1 MLKGNIRQILIT
13 ILIVVVIFL
22 GMHYSLQS
30 YTVSGESMEP
40 SFENGE
46 WLLVD
51 KLSYRFSSPDRGDVI
66 IFDPPGNSDQPYIK
80 RIIGMPGEYIEIR
93 NGRIYISNDKGDFE
107 YVENTDFDDI
117 TSSNKSWEIPENSYF
132 VLGDNRNNSSDSRA
146 FGSVPEGN
154 IIGRVWIRYWP
165 PSDWGLSPSYS
176 ATLEQIG
183 VSANAQI

>member
-30 YTVSGESMEP
+30 YTVSGQSMEP
-40 SFENGE
+40 SFEDGE

-66 IFDPPGNSDQPYIK
+66 IFDPPGTSNQPYIK
-80 RIIGMPGEYIEIR
+80 RIIGLPGEYIEIR
-93 NGRIYISNDKGDFE
+93 NGRIYISNDKGVFE
-107 YVENTDFDDI
+107 YVENTDLPDI
-117 TSSNKSWEIPENSYF
+117 PPSDNGSWEIPEGSYF
-132 VLGDNRNNSSDSRA
+132 VLGDNRDNSSDSRV
-146 FGSVPEGN
+146 FGPVPEGN

-165 PSDWGLSPSYS
+165 PSEWGLSPSYS
-176 ATLEQIG
+176 ATLENTGI
-183 VSANAQI
+183 